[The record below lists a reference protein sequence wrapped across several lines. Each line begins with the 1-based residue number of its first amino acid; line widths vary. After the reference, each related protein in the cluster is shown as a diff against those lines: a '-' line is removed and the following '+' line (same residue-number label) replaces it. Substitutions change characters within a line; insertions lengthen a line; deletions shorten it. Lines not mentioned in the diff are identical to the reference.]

1 MHDVVTHYVC
11 IYVCCMYHI
20 TMCIIGIGQNWYIFD
35 STLMTSITMC
45 STQTFAQPA
54 QFWYVH

>member
-1 MHDVVTHYVC
+1 MILCMYVVTHYVC
-11 IYVCCMYHI
+11 TYVYYVCCMYHVA
-20 TMCIIGIGQNWYIFD
+20 MCIIG
-35 STLMTSITMC
+35 TLMTSITMC